1 MIQWSADNKFFDYFA
16 ILLLVLCVF
25 ATVVG
30 AIKNGPIN
38 ASGPLEGVNE
48 RGSAS
53 VGEGS
58 ELLRNRKYLS
68 CFLTSSVTSVQDI
81 SLVCSPQK
89 VAFVAKRWLPNA
101 NRTDFLLSPAAAVC
115 VGVDT
120 CDVDF

>member
-68 CFLTSSVTSVQDI
+68 CFSTSSVIGAGYFIGLFSTKDCICREEVS
-81 SLVCSPQK
+81 
-89 VAFVAKRWLPNA
+89 AK
-101 NRTDFLLSPAAAVC
+101 C
-115 VGVDT
+115 
-120 CDVDF
+120 